1 MTKILVSLTKR
12 EQGVAERVIAD
23 FAAGKDLRVVSVYS
37 AMSMDRASLL
47 TEIADTDGYLFG
59 LESLDEELFR
69 VATQLKVVCKHGVGV
84 DNVDRAAA
92 ARYGVTVTNCPGQNS
107 NAVAELALGLLIALA
122 REIPQLDAD
131 MKRGTYGARSG
142 REISGKTLG
151 IVGMGAIGKMLA
163 RYAKAFGMKVLA
175 YDVVTDACAATEYG
189 FEYTALD
196 RLLRDADYVSLHV
209 PLTEATRGLI
219 DRAKLRLMKQTA
231 CIMNA
236 ARGGVLVE
244 DDLYDALMAGEIA
257 GAAIDSFQN
266 EPPTGSK
273 LLTTRKVI
281 ALPHIGAATDEAI
294 VRTMN
299 YSLTN
304 IWNVLEGK
312 APLSE
317 VTPVQVS

>member
-1 MTKILVSLTKR
+1 
-12 EQGVAERVIAD
+12 
-23 FAAGKDLRVVSVYS
+23 
-37 AMSMDRASLL
+37 
-47 TEIADTDGYLFG
+47 
-59 LESLDEELFR
+59 
-69 VATQLKVVCKHGVGV
+69 
-84 DNVDRAAA
+84 
-92 ARYGVTVTNCPGQNS
+92 
-107 NAVAELALGLLIALA
+107 
-122 REIPQLDAD
+122 
-131 MKRGTYGARSG
+131 
-142 REISGKTLG
+142 
-151 IVGMGAIGKMLA
+151 
-163 RYAKAFGMKVLA
+163 
-175 YDVVTDACAATEYG
+175 
-189 FEYTALD
+189 
-196 RLLRDADYVSLHV
+196 
-209 PLTEATRGLI
+209 
-219 DRAKLRLMKQTA
+219 MKQTA
-231 CIMNA
+231 CIVNA

-317 VTPVQVS
+317 VTPV